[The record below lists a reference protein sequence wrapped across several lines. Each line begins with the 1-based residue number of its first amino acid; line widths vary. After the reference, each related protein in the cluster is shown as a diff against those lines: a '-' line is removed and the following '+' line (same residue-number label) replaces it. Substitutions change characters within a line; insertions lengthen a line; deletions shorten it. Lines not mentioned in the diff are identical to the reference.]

1 MSVGTAVKTKPE
13 GVVQVRGALHSDSG
27 HVRLCAALAESFP
40 PQCTAPSLRVHGVHL
55 DSVPGLQTSPDRS
68 ILWADS
74 VVVEG
79 RIVDGEL
86 SIGS

>member
-1 MSVGTAVKTKPE
+1 MHVSTAVKTKPE
-13 GVVQVRGALHSDSG
+13 GLVRVRGALHSDSG

-55 DSVPGLQTSPDRS
+55 EAVPGIQTSPDES
-68 ILWADS
+68 ILWANS

-86 SIGS
+86 SVGP